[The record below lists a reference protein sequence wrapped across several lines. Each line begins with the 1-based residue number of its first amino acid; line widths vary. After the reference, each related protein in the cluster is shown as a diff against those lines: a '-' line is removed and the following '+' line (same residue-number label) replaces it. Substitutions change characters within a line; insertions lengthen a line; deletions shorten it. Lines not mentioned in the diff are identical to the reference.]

1 MQVFRKCVRAPK
13 LLASRSGVCF
23 QKYPISGLAAIPM
36 FLDRSSEKMFAG
48 WERIRSLKAGN
59 ALGHRTHLPG
69 KDCYPDSKKACHYKG
84 NLIPEVI
91 PSRTGQ

>member
-1 MQVFRKCVRAPK
+1 
-13 LLASRSGVCF
+13 
-23 QKYPISGLAAIPM
+23 
-36 FLDRSSEKMFAG
+36 MFAG